1 MPPCQSES
9 YKTGG
14 EERTAEPTGATS
26 TAMRFLRGVET
37 EKIYLS

>member
-26 TAMRFLRGVET
+26 TAMRFLGWRQL
-37 EKIYLS
+37 IYLS